1 VCGYVGTGVS
11 SPTAVNRLWF
21 FVKFCHGRHLG
32 IQARRGAS
40 RRSDLDDQDSQGQKL
55 SEQAAARHG
64 LAQGGH
70 SHEQAVGP
78 VCKLATVS
86 NSMFTASFGGGR
98 RSVCSC
104 SWMKSGTL
112 FVPDSQK
119 GQAMKYLTT
128 RHYVCRKRFART
140 RQAVVETYEFFSF
153 PEKLK

>member
-1 VCGYVGTGVS
+1 MTGILVS
-11 SPTAVNRLWF
+11 KLA
-21 FVKFCHGRHLG
+21 
-32 IQARRGAS
+32 GAPAGV
-40 RRSDLDDQDSQGQKL
+40 RILTTKAQGQKL

-64 LAQGGH
+64 LAQEGH